1 VALHLLLG
9 YGAVFRELEPM
20 GRSGAMRLS
29 SAVAIL
35 LAVILCAGLTTLLF
49 ARDDDPEPRE
59 RRPAPVAAT
68 VYELLDGYINE
79 RHFLGIVQAGTRT
92 SIGFEVPGSI
102 ADLTIREGD
111 RVQAGAILAEL
122 DTRTLDAQ
130 HDAAAATERQLAAEQ
145 ELARARM
152 RRQEPLLESG
162 AISDQRF
169 DETRLREKAIRARRS
184 AARARLTELQI
195 ALEKSVLRAPYAARI
210 GARLVDEGA
219 VVQPGQPVLT
229 LIAVEQREARVGV
242 AVEQARALRL
252 GEHYRLQLGG
262 REVSAPLRAIL
273 PEVAR
278 LSMTTTAI
286 FDLPADVDALD
297 GEPLSMSLPR
307 TVDERGGWL
316 PLSALLEGERG
327 VWTVL
332 ALDRASDG
340 LRTRR
345 EIVEVLHVRG
355 DFAYV
360 HGTLRDGE
368 RVVAD
373 GVHRIAPGTRVQ
385 VVDS

>member
-1 VALHLLLG
+1 
-9 YGAVFRELEPM
+9 M

-169 DETRLREKAIRARRS
+169 DETRLREKAIGARRS

>member
-1 VALHLLLG
+1 
-9 YGAVFRELEPM
+9 M
-20 GRSGAMRLS
+20 GRSGAMRLT

-111 RVQAGAILAEL
+111 RVQAGAILAAL

-169 DETRLREKAIRARRS
+169 DETRLREKAIGARRS